1 MPIRPKLLL
10 FDLDGVLADYR
21 RDLRCRQL
29 AETLGVGEAE
39 VRQALFGRGLETRSD
54 RGELDLPDYL
64 DELRTGF
71 GWNLPAEEFI
81 AARRSATRSRPEM
94 LQLCERLAPQCA
106 LAVFTNNGAWFG
118 EHAHRIVPELTPLF
132 GRRFVCSG
140 SVGACKPAPE
150 AFAACLQRL
159 GFNAYSTLFVDD
171 APENIAGARDAGLD
185 AVHYQSHAHLR
196 VELAARDLDPGDDHA
211 P

>member
-1 MPIRPKLLL
+1 LRPKLLL

-21 RDLRCRQL
+21 RDVRCRHL
-29 AETLGVGEAE
+29 AESLGVDEGE

-64 DELRTGF
+64 DELRTDL
-71 GWNLPAEEFI
+71 GWNLPDDEFI
-81 AARRSATRSRPEM
+81 AARRHATRVRPEM
-94 LQLCERLAPQCA
+94 LVLCERLAEHSA
-106 LAVFTNNGAWFG
+106 LAIFTNNGAWFG
-118 EHAHRIVPELTPLF
+118 EQAPRIVPELMPLF

-140 SVGACKPAPE
+140 SLGACKPEPE

-159 GFNAYSTLFVDD
+159 GFNAYSTLFIDD
-171 APENIAGARDAGLD
+171 APENVDGAREAGLD
-185 AVHYQSHAHLR
+185 AVLYQSYADLCA
-196 VELAARDLDPGDDHA
+196 ELKARDLDPGDDHA